1 MRSPACAGN
10 ADGGEPE
17 REIRPVDE
25 IPGERPDR
33 EVRAGQRTTDGR
45 LLMNEYGRMR
55 WQCRRGLKELDV
67 LLERYLQEHF
77 STAPAA
83 EQQAFAEL
91 LCLPDPLLLSYIMGR
106 DQPDNQEQRRVIAS
120 LRRTPRT

>member
-1 MRSPACAGN
+1 MAGRRTM
-10 ADGGEPE
+10 DGSLSMSEYS
-17 REIRPVDE
+17 
-25 IPGERPDR
+25 
-33 EVRAGQRTTDGR
+33 R
-45 LLMNEYGRMR
+45 LR

-67 LLERYLQEHF
+67 LLEKYMHQHF
-77 STAPAA
+77 SQAPAA

-120 LRRTPRT
+120 LRRTPRN